1 MSQVSDH
8 HKLRYEDYVLFPDDG
23 LRHELLD
30 GVHYMHAS
38 PIPYHQI
45 ASKRI
50 QHQLYTAIELR
61 ELGLVF
67 NAPIDVHLAEFDV
80 VVPDFVVLLPANRI
94 VTPTK
99 IKGVPDLLIEIL
111 SPSTREF
118 DRKLKRKRYQ
128 AAGVPEFWL
137 VDPENHTVE
146 QLVLTDGNYI
156 VRDHDEVVRLA
167 ILDQVTVDFS
177 KVW

>member
-1 MSQVSDH
+1 
-8 HKLRYEDYVLFPDDG
+8 
-23 LRHELLD
+23 
-30 GVHYMHAS
+30 
-38 PIPYHQI
+38 
-45 ASKRI
+45 
-50 QHQLYTAIELR
+50 
-61 ELGLVF
+61 
-67 NAPIDVHLAEFDV
+67 PIDVHLAEFDV

-111 SPSTREF
+111 SPSTREY
-118 DRKLKRKRYQ
+118 DRTLKRKRYE

-146 QLVLTDGNYI
+146 QLILRDGKYT
-156 VRDHDEVVRLA
+156 VRDHDEVVQLA